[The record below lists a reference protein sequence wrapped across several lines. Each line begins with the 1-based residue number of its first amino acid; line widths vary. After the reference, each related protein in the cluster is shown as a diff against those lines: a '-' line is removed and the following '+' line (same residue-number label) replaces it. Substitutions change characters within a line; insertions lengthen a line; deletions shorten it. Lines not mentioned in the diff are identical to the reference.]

1 LKAVNENVTSGYQ
14 VKEEFFEG
22 PLDLLLHL
30 VTKAKLDICEISL
43 TRISEDYLAYLHHM
57 QELNIEIESSFI
69 VVFASLLEIK
79 SRLLL
84 PPAEPEETS
93 QSPGEEQSPH
103 ELVRRLREYKRLKEL
118 SSFFSGKEE
127 ESLKSIPRRLNG
139 SDDGPDRELYLSVTL
154 ADLLAA
160 MQDVL
165 NRSLEGPAESP
176 MTIQKVQITVPE
188 RMKMIWKKILREG
201 TILFEKILSG
211 PHTRAEIIVSFL
223 AVLELARLRKIRMV
237 QEKFGAHIT
246 IIKKIASL
254 TGGNR

>member
-1 LKAVNENVTSGYQ
+1 MKAVSENVTSGYQ

-43 TRISEDYLAYLHHM
+43 TKISEDYLAYLYHM
-57 QELNIEIESSFI
+57 QELNIDIESSFI

-93 QSPGEEQSPH
+93 QSSEEEQSPH

-118 SSFFSGKEE
+118 ASFFAGKEE
-127 ESLKSIPRRLNG
+127 ESLKSIPRHLNG
-139 SDDGPDRELYLSVTL
+139 SERELYLSVTL

-165 NRSLEGPAESP
+165 NRALEGPAESA
-176 MTIQKVQITVPE
+176 MTIQKVEITVPE

-201 TILFEKILSG
+201 TVLFEKILLD

-223 AVLELARLRKIRMV
+223 AVLELTRLRKIRIV
-237 QEKFGAHIT
+237 QEKFGAHIM
-246 IIKKIASL
+246 IIKKIAPL

>member
-1 LKAVNENVTSGYQ
+1 MNENVTSGYQ

-43 TRISEDYLAYLHHM
+43 TKISEDYLAYLHHM

-84 PPAEPEETS
+84 PPAEPEDTS
-93 QSPGEEQSPH
+93 QSSEEEQSPH
-103 ELVRRLREYKRLKEL
+103 ELIRRLQEYKRLKEL
-118 SSFFSGKEE
+118 AAFFVVREE
-127 ESLKSIPRRLNG
+127 EALKSIPRHLNG
-139 SDDGPDRELYLSVTL
+139 YDDGSEREVYLSVTL

-165 NRSLEGPAESP
+165 NRALEGPAESA
-176 MTIQKVQITVPE
+176 MTIQKVEITVPE

-201 TILFEKILSG
+201 TVLFEKILSG

-223 AVLELARLRKIRMV
+223 AVLELTRLRKIRIV
-237 QEKFGAHIT
+237 QEKFGSHIM
-246 IIKKIASL
+246 IVKKISAL
-254 TGGNR
+254 AGGNR